1 MEVISREK
9 AEHYVWGDSC
19 DGWRLVRDSDLGVI
33 GNACPL
39 GRPKCRTAHRRARQF
54 SFVLSGRVLM
64 ETDGPHISLC
74 IVSTDKPE

>member
-1 MEVISREK
+1 VEVISRRMQNTMFG
-9 AEHYVWGDSC
+9 AIPD
-19 DGWRLVRDSDLGVI
+19 DGWHLVRDSDLGVI

-54 SFVLSGRVLM
+54 FFVLSGRALM